1 MASLV
6 EELIEVMENEK
17 QGYDEIRAMSNEKRE
32 AIVHGDLGSL
42 EKVTA
47 REEDLASNLKN
58 LENKRARIL
67 KDMAVV
73 LGKDGQEL
81 SVDKLTDLLDGQP
94 QEQERIIAAR
104 DALVASAK
112 EMKFW
117 NDQNQ
122 ILLKQAIEMVEFD
135 LNLYKNMRQAP
146 ETANYNRNAY
156 NTGDLLGSSGF
167 DSKQ

>member
-47 REEDLASNLKN
+47 REEDLASDLKN

-94 QEQERIIAAR
+94 QEQERIIH
-104 DALVASAK
+104 L
-112 EMKFW
+112 
-117 NDQNQ
+117 QH
-122 ILLKQAIEMVEFD
+122 
-135 LNLYKNMRQAP
+135 
-146 ETANYNRNAY
+146 
-156 NTGDLLGSSGF
+156 
-167 DSKQ
+167 